1 MSISLAVG
9 FISAWY
15 LWARRTSRDRA
26 IQVLHWIENSLAGY
40 GHVTGIRWIDAETFE
55 VPIRVSQ
62 KLFRKS
68 RFRVQMAPP
77 ELPLNWLWRRVRAH
91 QDRLEFCAD
100 LDLNSKFAMQ
110 MKTQRWFARTR
121 KDATS
126 DDAGW
131 EFESCQ
137 PVVLTTRLDWEK
149 EVAGVMK
156 SLMSCA
162 HREDLSV
169 EFRKTSP
176 NLMMSM
182 PLENIRPE
190 SGCKVVDVLRTVA
203 DGVSEKAS

>member
-1 MSISLAVG
+1 MSLTIGVV
-9 FISAWY
+9 SAWY
-15 LWARRTSRDRA
+15 LWARRASRDRA

-55 VPIRVSQ
+55 VPIRISQ

-77 ELPLNWLWRRVRAH
+77 EMPFNWLWRRVRAH
-91 QDRLEFCAD
+91 NDTLQFCAD
-100 LDLNSKFAMQ
+100 LDLKPKFAME

-121 KDATS
+121 KDSTS

-156 SLMSCA
+156 SLMTCA

-169 EFRKTSP
+169 EFRKSSP
-176 NLMMSM
+176 NLLMSM
-182 PLENIRPE
+182 PLATIQPE
-190 SGCKVVDVLRTVA
+190 SGRKVVEVLRTVA